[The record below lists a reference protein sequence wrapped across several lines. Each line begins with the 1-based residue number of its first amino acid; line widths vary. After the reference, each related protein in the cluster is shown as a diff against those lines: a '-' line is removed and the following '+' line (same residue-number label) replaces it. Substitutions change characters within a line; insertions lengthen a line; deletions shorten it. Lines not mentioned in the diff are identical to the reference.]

1 MKIQILGA
9 GCPKCMKTLEN
20 AKQAIQNTGID
31 AEVEKVTDIN
41 KIIDF
46 GVTSTPALAV
56 DGDVKFIGKIP
67 SVEEIEGV
75 LRP

>member
-9 GCPKCMKTLEN
+9 GCSKCIKTLEN
-20 AKQAIQNTGID
+20 AKQAVKNIGID

-41 KIIDF
+41 EIVDF

-56 DGDVKFIGKIP
+56 DGDVKFIGRIP
-67 SVEEIEGV
+67 AVEEIEGV

>member
-9 GCPKCMKTLEN
+9 GCPKCMKTLAN
-20 AKQAIQNTGID
+20 AEEAIKNLGID
-31 AEVEKVTDIN
+31 ATVEKVTEIN
-41 KIIDF
+41 EIVDF

-56 DGDVKFIGKIP
+56 DGEIKFIGKIP

-75 LRP
+75 LQL